1 MKLLILESPSKR
13 KTIQGFLGRDW
24 RVEASFGHATELAN
38 DGPDNLGFDITADA
52 VEARYVPRGQRG
64 KQVIEKLKKLS
75 GKAERVFFATDPDR
89 EGEAISWH
97 LIEQLQLPPSKV
109 RRVRYCEITEQAVKR
124 AIQNADPQV
133 DQDLADAARARSIL
147 DKLVGYQVS
156 PLLWNSTGGK
166 SAGRVQSAAL
176 AIVCRREKEIRE
188 FQPQPYWSLWSRYEA
203 GFKAHFLG
211 TEPTTETE
219 AEDRD
224 DDAADASDVPAVE
237 GRRIWDQADAERLVA
252 IAQSSDHCVVSVD
265 GKRTTKKP
273 PAPFTTSTLQQAA
286 GSKLGFTTTKV
297 MKVAQQLFEGLDIP
311 QGRKSLITYHR
322 TDSPVLS
329 EAFQGTA
336 KAWLQAHDPDNVP
349 KQVATYRAKKGAQAA
364 HEAIRPTYLDITPTS
379 IKPDVSADQ
388 YRLYK
393 LIWCRAVAACC
404 RRAELSK
411 TRIVMESGGI
421 YWEARGQVVEFE
433 GYGKYWANLGRDQTL
448 PPVSEGQTLDLANA
462 AADRRKT
469 SPPPRYT
476 EARLVQML
484 EKLGV
489 GRPSTFAATVQTLKR
504 RKYVRIAK
512 RKLAATQLGIETFRL
527 LLKTMPDLLNS
538 EFTAEMEAVLDDIA
552 TGEKD
557 WQSYL
562 CGWNRSYFQ
571 PALKKAGKVV
581 EDEYADMSNQ
591 SEMTDFQCPVCEGKL
606 ETYTY
611 EKDGATKTM
620 LRCHNAN
627 TDALKEQ
634 AQAGCSEVAFFE
646 SRGAFW
652 SPEYGEIGESNI
664 PDDEVLEGV
673 PCPVCQGDLEKHFY
687 PKDGEIKSMLRCP
700 EKQEAGCGDVAFF
713 ETKEGYWSPDYGDLS
728 DLKEKDEAVE
738 AA

>member
-38 DGPDNLGFDITADA
+38 DGPDNLGFDITANA
-52 VEARYVPRGQRG
+52 VEARYVPRGKRG
-64 KQVIEKLKKLS
+64 KQVIQKLQKLS
-75 GKAERVFFATDPDR
+75 GQAEQVFFATDPDR

-97 LIEQLQLPPSKV
+97 LIEQLQLPPAKV
-109 RRVRYCEITEQAVKR
+109 RRVRYCEITEQAVKQ

-133 DQDLADAARARSIL
+133 DQDLADAARARSVL
-147 DKLVGYQVS
+147 DKLVGYKVS

-176 AIVCRREKEIRE
+176 AIVSRREKEIRE
-188 FQPQPYWSLWSRYEA
+188 FQPQPYWSLWSRYKA
-203 GFKAHFLG
+203 GFKAYFLG
-211 TEPTTETE
+211 TEPTGESE
-219 AEDRD
+219 AEGSE
-224 DDAADASDVPAVE
+224 DDAADAGDVPAVE
-237 GRRIWDQADAERLVA
+237 GRRILDQADAKRLVA
-252 IAQSSDHCVVSVD
+252 IAQESDHRVVLVD
-265 GKRTTKKP
+265 EKRTTRKP

-286 GSKLGFTTTKV
+286 GSKLAFTTNKV

-329 EAFQGTA
+329 KAFQSTA

-349 KQVATYRAKKGAQAA
+349 EQMASYRAKKGAQAA
-364 HEAIRPTYLDITPTS
+364 HEAIRPTYLDITPKS
-379 IKPDVSADQ
+379 IKQAVTEEQ
-388 YRLYK
+388 YLLYK

-411 TRIVMESGGI
+411 TRLVMESGGI
-421 YWEARGQVVEFE
+421 YWEARGQVVKVA

-448 PPVSEGQTLDLANA
+448 PPVSEGQTLQLANA
-462 AADRRKT
+462 AADQRKT

-476 EARLVQML
+476 EARLVQTL

-489 GRPSTFAATVQTLKR
+489 GRPSTFAATVQTLKQ

-512 RKLAATQLGIETFRL
+512 RKLAPTQLGTETYRL
-527 LLKTMPDLLNS
+527 LAKTLPDLLNS
-538 EFTAEMEAVLDDIA
+538 EFTAEMEAVLDEIA
-552 TGEKD
+552 AGNQD

-562 CGWNRSYFQ
+562 CDWNRDYFQ
-571 PALKKAGKVV
+571 PALKEAGAVV
-581 EDEYADMSNQ
+581 ENEYADMSNQ
-591 SEMTDFQCPVCEGKL
+591 SEKTEHKCPVCDGPL

-611 EKDGATKTM
+611 QKGSEEKTM

-627 TDALKEQ
+627 TDALKDQ
-634 AQAGCSEVAFFE
+634 AQEGCSDVAFFE
-646 SRGAFW
+646 STGAFW
-652 SPEYGEIGESNI
+652 SPDYGEIGESNI

-673 PCPVCQGDLEKHFY
+673 PCPVCGGNLEKHFY
-687 PKDGEIKSMLRCP
+687 PKDGGVKSMLRCH
-700 EKQEAGCGDVAFF
+700 EKKEAGCDDVAFF
-713 ETKEGYWSPDYGDLS
+713 ETDNGYWSPDHGELS
-728 DLKEKDEAVE
+728 DICET
-738 AA
+738 AAAA

>member
-38 DGPDNLGFDITADA
+38 DGPDNLGFDITVNA
-52 VEARYVPRGQRG
+52 VEARYVPRGKRG
-64 KQVIEKLKKLS
+64 KQVIQKLKKLS
-75 GKAERVFFATDPDR
+75 GKAEQVFFATDPDR

-97 LIEQLQLPPSKV
+97 LIEQLQLPPAKV
-109 RRVRYCEITEQAVKR
+109 RRVRYCEITEQAVKQ
-124 AIQNADPQV
+124 ALQNADRQV

-147 DKLVGYQVS
+147 DKLVGYKVS

-176 AIVCRREKEIRE
+176 AIVCRREQEIRE
-188 FQPQPYWSLWSRYEA
+188 FQPQPYWSLWSRYKE

-211 TEPTTETE
+211 TEPTGESE
-219 AEDRD
+219 AESSE
-224 DDAADASDVPAVE
+224 DDAADANDVPAVE
-237 GRRIWDQADAERLVA
+237 GRRIWNQADAERLVA
-252 IAQSSDHCVVSVD
+252 IAQDSEHRVVSIHE
-265 GKRTTKKP
+265 KRTTQKP

-286 GSKLGFTTTKV
+286 GSKLAFTTTKV

-329 EAFQGTA
+329 EAFQGAA
-336 KAWLQAHDPDNVP
+336 KAWLQENDPDNVP
-349 KQVATYRAKKGAQAA
+349 EQVATYRAKKGAQEA
-364 HEAIRPTYLDITPTS
+364 HEAIRPTYLEITPKS
-379 IKPDVSADQ
+379 IKSAVTEDQ

-404 RRAELSK
+404 RRAELNK
-411 TRIVMESGGI
+411 TRIVIESGCI
-421 YWEARGQVVEFE
+421 YWEARGQVVKFA

-448 PPVSEGQTLDLANA
+448 PPVSEGQNLQLANA
-462 AADRRKT
+462 AADKRKT

-476 EARLVQML
+476 EARLVQTL

-504 RKYVRIAK
+504 RKYVRISR
-512 RKLAATQLGIETFRL
+512 RKLAATQLGTETFRL

-538 EFTAEMEAVLDDIA
+538 EFTADMEAVLDDIA
-552 TGEKD
+552 AGNQD

-562 CGWNRSYFQ
+562 CGWNRDYFQ
-571 PALKKAGKVV
+571 PALQKAGVV
-581 EDEYADMSNQ
+581 VDEEYPDMS
-591 SEMTDFQCPVCEGKL
+591 SETDFQCPVCEGKL

-611 EKDGATKTM
+611 QKEGEDRTM

-627 TDALKEQ
+627 TDALKDRAKE
-634 AQAGCSEVAFFE
+634 GCSEVAFFE

-664 PDDEVLEGV
+664 PDDEVMEGV
-673 PCPVCQGDLEKHFY
+673 PCPVCQGNLEKHFY
-687 PKDGEIKSMLRCP
+687 PKDDEIKSMLRCH
-700 EKQEAGCGDVAFF
+700 EKNEAGCDDVAFF
-713 ETKEGYWSPDYGDLS
+713 ETKDGYWSPDYGELG
-728 DLKEKDEAVE
+728 EIHE
-738 AA
+738 AAEAA